1 MALPLAR
8 SIRSIQPTL
17 TDIGLLVLRIA
28 FGGMLLVGH
37 GWSKL
42 QNYSTMAENF
52 ADPIGIGMRN
62 SLLGAIFAEVV
73 CSALVIIGLATRL
86 AGLVLVFAFCVAA
99 LIVHQNDPM
108 FAQGG
113 SSKEPALTYLCVF
126 LALVFLGP
134 GRVSIDYLLAG
145 KPLRPDKY

>member
-8 SIRSIQPTL
+8 QVRSVQPTL
-17 TDIGLLVLRIA
+17 TDIGLLILRIA

-37 GWSKL
+37 GWGKL
-42 QNYSTMAENF
+42 QAYPGNAETF
-52 ADPIGIGMRN
+52 GDPIGLGSHM
-62 SLLGAIFAEVV
+62 SVLGAIFAEVV

-86 AGLVLVFAFCVAA
+86 AALVHVFMFSVAA
-99 LIVHQNDPM
+99 FIVHQNDPLFM
-108 FAQGG
+108 GG
-113 SSKEPALTYLCVF
+113 GAAKEPALLYLFAF

-145 KPLRPDKY
+145 KPVRVEKY